1 MMVGEIDFRE
11 SFLPFVESGVYNPS
25 GSYFIG
31 PFLILFVI
39 MINIVMYNLLIALTV
54 NKTEELAKIANIT
67 RLEKIVD
74 QIDNAEDLFKHTL
87 GMNHKISRHNQIFF
101 QLQKALGESDA
112 LGWKVCVIP
121 FSREEQ
127 RKKNAMGRKIVSFHT
142 GNDTTSV
149 TSVSDYSIYAYDDM
163 LCKYTCKLPFK
174 MPSGVVRETL
184 AYLRDKKYQENK
196 KNQKILEREM
206 NSYIDTDKV
215 IDHRKNS
222 IVSMKRVMDNLS
234 ASKLPSIHEENSRTL
249 EKVEKKM
256 DEMEGNFSKMMNRKI
271 DQSNQELVKLV
282 GTMIHLNFEEKLKE
296 FKTEFST
303 KEEKMDQSHQAL
315 LNLGDKMDTIL
326 ATLQEATSTTN
337 F

>member
-1 MMVGEIDFRE
+1 MKIIAMMVGEIDFRE
-11 SFLPFVESGVYNPS
+11 SFLPFVNDGVYNPK
-25 GSYFIG
+25 GSYIIG
-31 PFLILFVI
+31 PFLIIFVI
-39 MINIVMYNLLIALTV
+39 MISIVMYNLLIALTV
-54 NKTEELAKIANIT
+54 NKTEELAKVANIT
-67 RLEKIVD
+67 RLEKTVD
-74 QIDNAEDLFKHTL
+74 QIDNAENLFKQTL
-87 GMNHKISRHNQIFF
+87 GINHKISKRNQISF
-101 QLQKALGESDA
+101 QLQKALGQSEA

-127 RKKNAMGRKIVSFHT
+127 RKKMSR
-142 GNDTTSV
+142 NDTTSV
-149 TSVSDYSIYAYDDM
+149 TSVSDYSLYAYDDM

-256 DEMEGNFSKMMNRKI
+256 DEMEGKFSTMMNRKI
-271 DQSNQELVKLV
+271 DQSNQEMVKLV
-282 GTMIHLNFEEKLKE
+282 STIMNLNFEEKLKE
-296 FKTEFST
+296 FKTEFAT
-303 KEEKMDQSHQAL
+303 KEEIDQSHQAL
-315 LNLGDKMDTIL
+315 LKLGDKMDTIL